1 MNEALLLHEKKDHSR
16 NRSYRHYRNEY
27 GCYRLASTET
37 MHGHD
42 CKGLDGNP
50 VKTQNGVEYSAY
62 ARDQCQEFAK
72 EVR

>member
-1 MNEALLLHEKKDHSR
+1 
-16 NRSYRHYRNEY
+16 
-27 GCYRLASTET
+27 
-37 MHGHD
+37 MHGYD

-72 EVR
+72 YAERGLNVERGIEAVEFSCVVRAISAEGFVCSDGVFS